1 LEWDHAVKNHNPNL
15 DEFLRF
21 YSQSETST
29 GGTRGYDPRTYVE
42 TKLDE
47 KLTPAIFN
55 PKTKLVILSGNAGDG
70 KTAYIQRV
78 EAQAKENGAKII
90 SQNDN
95 GSSFTLHG
103 VSYQT
108 LYDGS
113 QDFEG
118 TKNDAVLANFFKEFE
133 GEQAP
138 TGAFTKIIAINEGK
152 LRDFIV
158 NKSAYKWLAGQ
169 VHHCLSDDGI
179 GPEATLIFVNLN
191 SRSVVDV
198 NGTGTSIF
206 DKLLD
211 RFLDIGDKAEF
222 WKPCSPHNCVFA
234 ERCYVKYNVD
244 CLRDPKKGPIIR
256 RRLKRLLL
264 AIHFRKTRHIT
275 MRDLRSILS
284 FILFNKFTCAQLQS
298 DLDDGNSILDRF
310 YYNAVF
316 NSQESDRLAQLL
328 SQLDV
333 SDVSNPK
340 LDNLINFRAPDE
352 PESRA
357 LFIQS
362 EHVASTDLPHL
373 NCLFENRPEGTI
385 DTDEVRRANARKY
398 HGSFR
403 RKLYFEGDE
412 SKLRDRG
419 LPTPSEL
426 LPYRRFDQ
434 FIEFI
439 NSKSD
444 PNAHLRNQLTLAI
457 SKSERIYNEIVGR
470 EKLCLRSGGS
480 HRSQTKA
487 FYAFPASD
495 FGVSVAGVGD
505 QAKYIEYLP
514 NCIYYRPLD
523 KTDSLEVPIDLF
535 EVLCRIHDGYVPT
548 ASEIQTFFLNLDMF
562 KRRLTCRP
570 SDRIILTD
578 DDTNLFE
585 VSRTPDLKL
594 AMTKLGG

>member
-1 LEWDHAVKNHNPNL
+1 MKNHNPHL

-21 YSQSETST
+21 YSQSDTST
-29 GGTRGYDPRTYVE
+29 GGTRGYDPKTYVE

-55 PKTKLVILSGNAGDG
+55 PETKLVILSGNAGDG

-78 EAQAKENGAKII
+78 EAQAKADGATVT

-95 GSSFTLHG
+95 GTSFTMG
-103 VSYQT
+103 GGSFQT

-118 TKNDAVLANFFKEFE
+118 TKNDDVLAKFFSEFE
-133 GEQAP
+133 GEHAP
-138 TGAFTKIIAINEGK
+138 TGNFTKIIAINEGK
-152 LRDFIV
+152 LRDFILG
-158 NKSAYKWLAGQ
+158 KSEYKWLGKQ
-169 VHHCLSDDGI
+169 VHQYLSSDGFV
-179 GPEATLIFVNLN
+179 PHESLIFVNLN
-191 SRSVVDV
+191 SRSVV
-198 NGTGTSIF
+198 NTGDSASSIL

-211 RFLDIGDKAEF
+211 RLLDTEDKAAF
-222 WKPCSPHNCVFA
+222 WKPCSAENCDFA
-234 ERCYVKYNVD
+234 DRCYVKYNVES
-244 CLRDPKKGPIIR
+244 LRDSKKGPIIR
-256 RRLKRLLL
+256 ERLKRLLL
-264 AIHFRKTRHIT
+264 AVHFRKTRHIT

-284 FILFNKFTCAQLQS
+284 FVLFNKSTCSQLQA
-298 DLDDGNSILDRF
+298 DLDGGNSVLDRF
-310 YYNAVF
+310 YYNAIF
-316 NSQESDRLAQLL
+316 DSRENDRLAQLL

-333 SDVSNPK
+333 AGISNPK
-340 LDNLINFRAPDE
+340 LDNLINFRGPDD

-362 EHVASTDLPHL
+362 EHVATADFSHL
-373 NCLFENRPEGTI
+373 NYLFQNRPEGTL
-385 DTDEVRRANARKY
+385 DTNETRRTNARNY
-398 HGSFR
+398 HASFR

-412 SKLRDRG
+412 SKLRHRG
-419 LPTPSEL
+419 LPIPSEL
-426 LPYRRFDQ
+426 LPYRQFDRFMQ
-434 FIEFI
+434 FI
-439 NSKSD
+439 STKAD
-444 PNAHLRNQLTLAI
+444 PDAKLRDLLTLAI
-457 SKSERIYNEIVGR
+457 SKSERIYNETVGR

-480 HRSQTKA
+480 RRSQTKA

-495 FGVSVAGVGD
+495 FQVSVEDIGQ

-523 KTDSLEVPIDLF
+523 KTASLEIPIDLF
-535 EVLCRIHDGYVPT
+535 EVLCRIYDGYVPT

-585 VSRTPDLKL
+585 VNRTPDLKL

>member
-1 LEWDHAVKNHNPNL
+1 VNNHNPHL

-21 YSQSETST
+21 YSQSDTST
-29 GGTRGYDPRTYVE
+29 GGTRGYDPKTYVE
-42 TKLDE
+42 TRLDE
-47 KLTPAIFN
+47 MLTPAIFD

-78 EAQAKENGAKII
+78 EAKAKTDGATVIC
-90 SQNDN
+90 QNDN
-95 GSSFTLHG
+95 GTSFRTRAL
-103 VSYQT
+103 SFQT

-118 TKNDAVLANFFKEFE
+118 TKNDDVLARFFSEFE
-133 GEQAP
+133 GDHAP
-138 TGAFTKIIAINEGK
+138 TGEFTKIIAINEGK
-152 LRDFIV
+152 LRDFILG
-158 NKSAYKWLAGQ
+158 KSEYKWLSKQ
-169 VHHCLSDDGI
+169 VYHYLSYDGFV
-179 GPEATLIFVNLN
+179 PHESLIFVNLN
-191 SRSVVDV
+191 SRSIVD
-198 NGTGTSIF
+198 TGDSASSIL

-211 RFLDIGDKAEF
+211 RLLDIKDEEGF
-222 WKPCSPHNCVFA
+222 WKPCSAENCAFA
-234 ERCYVKYNVD
+234 DRCYVKYNVD
-244 CLRDPKKGPIIR
+244 SLRDSKKGPIIR
-256 RRLKRLLL
+256 KRLKRLLL

-284 FILFNKFTCAQLQS
+284 FVLFNKSTCSQLQT
-298 DLDDGNSILDRF
+298 DLDDGKSVLDRF
-310 YYNAVF
+310 YYNAIF
-316 NSQESDRLAQLL
+316 DSQENDRLAQLL

-333 SDVSNPK
+333 AGVSNPK
-340 LDNLINFRAPDE
+340 LDNLINFRGPDD

-357 LFIQS
+357 LFSQS
-362 EHVASTDLPHL
+362 ENVASTDSPHL
-373 NCLFENRPEGTI
+373 KSLFDNRPEGTL
-385 DTDEVRRANARKY
+385 DTDEMRRANARNY
-398 HGSFR
+398 HASFR

-412 SKLRDRG
+412 SRLRDRG
-419 LPTPSEL
+419 LPIPAEL
-426 LPYRRFDQ
+426 LPYRQFDRFMQ
-434 FIEFI
+434 FIS
-439 NSKSD
+439 SKAD
-444 PNAHLRNQLTLAI
+444 PDAKLRDLLTLAI
-457 SKSERIYNEIVGR
+457 SKSERIYNETVGR

-480 HRSQTKA
+480 RRSQTKA

-495 FGVSVAGVGD
+495 FQVTVEDIGQ
-505 QAKYIEYLP
+505 QAEHIEYLP

-523 KTDSLEVPIDLF
+523 KSASLEIPIDLF
-535 EVLCRIHDGYVPT
+535 EVLCRIHEGYVPT

>member
-1 LEWDHAVKNHNPNL
+1 MKNHNPYL
-15 DEFLRF
+15 DEFLRY
-21 YSQSETST
+21 YSQSDTST
-29 GGTRGYDPRTYVE
+29 GGTRGYDPKTYVE

-47 KLTPAIFN
+47 KLTPAIFH
-55 PKTKLVILSGNAGDG
+55 PKTRLVILSGNAGDG

-78 EAQAKENGAKII
+78 EAQAKTDGATET
-90 SQNDN
+90 SRNDN
-95 GSSFTLHG
+95 GTSFTVG
-103 VSYQT
+103 AASFQT

-118 TKNDAVLANFFKEFE
+118 TKNDDILANFFKEFE
-133 GEQAP
+133 GDHAP
-138 TGAFTKIIAINEGK
+138 TGTFTKIIAINEGK
-152 LRDFIV
+152 LRDFIL
-158 NKSAYKWLAGQ
+158 NKPEYKWLGRQ
-169 VHHCLSDDGI
+169 VYRYLNYDGFV
-179 GPEATLIFVNLN
+179 PDESFIFVNLN
-191 SRSVVDV
+191 SRSVVD
-198 NGTGTSIF
+198 TGDSGNSIL

-211 RFLDIGDKAEF
+211 RILDTEDGAGF
-222 WKPCSPHNCVFA
+222 WKPCTAENCAFS

-244 CLRDPKKGPIIR
+244 SLRDPKKGPVIR

-264 AIHFRKTRHIT
+264 ALHFRKTRHIT

-284 FILFNKFTCAQLQS
+284 FILFNKSTCSQLQA
-298 DLDDGNSILDRF
+298 DLDDGNPVLDRF
-310 YYNAVF
+310 YYNAIF
-316 NSQESDRLAQLL
+316 NSQENDRLAQLL

-333 SDVSNPK
+333 AGVSNPK
-340 LDNLINFRAPDE
+340 LDNLINFRGPDD

-357 LFIQS
+357 LFTQS
-362 EHVASTDLPHL
+362 EHASTTDFPHL
-373 NCLFENRPEGTI
+373 NLLFNDRPEGTL
-385 DTDEVRRANARKY
+385 DTDETRRINARNY
-398 HGSFR
+398 HASFR

-412 SKLRDRG
+412 NKLRDRG
-419 LPTPSEL
+419 LPIPAEL
-426 LPYRRFDQ
+426 LPYRQFDRFLQ
-434 FIEFI
+434 FIS
-439 NSKSD
+439 SKTD
-444 PNAHLRNQLTLAI
+444 PDARLRDLLTLAI

-480 HRSQTKA
+480 HRGQTKA

-495 FGVSVAGVGD
+495 FQVAVEDIGKQVE
-505 QAKYIEYLP
+505 YIEYLP

-523 KTDSLEVPIDLF
+523 KTASLEVPIDLF

-585 VSRTPDLKL
+585 ISRTADLKL

>member
-1 LEWDHAVKNHNPNL
+1 MKNHNPHL

-29 GGTRGYDPRTYVE
+29 GGTRGYDPSTYVE

-47 KLTPAIFN
+47 KLTPAIFD
-55 PKTKLVILSGNAGDG
+55 PKTKLLILSGNAGDG

-78 EAQAKENGAKII
+78 EAQAKGQGAKVI

-95 GSSFTLHG
+95 GTSFQSHG
-103 VSYQT
+103 VAFQT

-118 TKNDAVLANFFKEFE
+118 TKNDQVLAEFFKGFE
-133 GEQAP
+133 GEHAP

-152 LRDFIV
+152 LRDFILG
-158 NKSAYKWLAGQ
+158 KSEYKWLGKQ
-169 VHHCLSDDGI
+169 IYNYLTYEDFVPHES
-179 GPEATLIFVNLN
+179 LIFVNLN
-191 SRSVVDV
+191 SRSVVEADDLP
-198 NGTGTSIF
+198 NSIL

-211 RFLDIGDKAEF
+211 RLLDADDAKGF
-222 WKPCSPHNCVFA
+222 WKPCSAENCAFA
-234 ERCYVKYNVD
+234 DRCYVKYNVD
-244 CLRDPKKGPIIR
+244 SLRDAKKGAVVR
-256 RRLKRLLL
+256 LRLKRLLL

-284 FILFNKFTCAQLQS
+284 FVLFNKFTCEQLQA
-298 DLDDGNSILDRF
+298 DLDAGNSVLDRF
-310 YYNAVF
+310 YYNAIF
-316 NSQESDRLAQLL
+316 STQENDRLAQLL

-333 SDVSNPK
+333 ANVSNPK
-340 LDNLINFRAPDE
+340 LDNLINFRGPDD
-352 PESRA
+352 PDTRA

-362 EHVASTDLPHL
+362 EQVAPTDVPHF
-373 NCLFENRPEGTI
+373 NILFNNRPEGTL
-385 DTDEVRRANARKY
+385 DTDETRKSNARNY
-398 HGSFR
+398 HASFR

-412 SKLRDRG
+412 SKLRARG
-419 LPTPSEL
+419 LPVPADL
-426 LPYRRFDQ
+426 LPYRQFDRFMQ
-434 FIEFI
+434 FI
-439 NSKSD
+439 KTKTD
-444 PNAHLRNQLTLAI
+444 PDAKLRNQLTLAI
-457 SKSERIYNEIVGR
+457 SKSERIYNETVGR
-470 EKLCLRSGGS
+470 EKICLRSGGS
-480 HRSQTKA
+480 RRSQTKA

-495 FGVSVAGVGD
+495 FQVAVEDIGKR
-505 QAKYIEYLP
+505 AEYIEYLP

-523 KTDSLEVPIDLF
+523 RTASLEISIDLF
-535 EVLCRIHDGYVPT
+535 EVLCRIHEGYVPT

-562 KRRLTCRP
+562 KRRLSCRP

-585 VSRTPDLKL
+585 VSRTPDLNL

>member
-1 LEWDHAVKNHNPNL
+1 MKNHNPHL

-21 YSQSETST
+21 YSQSDTST
-29 GGTRGYDPRTYVE
+29 GGTRGYDPKTYVE

-47 KLTPAIFN
+47 KLTAAIFD
-55 PKTKLVILSGNAGDG
+55 PKTKLIILSGNAGDG
-70 KTAYIQRV
+70 KTAYIQRI
-78 EAQAKENGAKII
+78 EAQAKEGGANVT

-95 GSSFTLHG
+95 GTCFTKGG
-103 VSYQT
+103 VSFQT

-118 TKNDAVLANFFKEFE
+118 TKNDDVLAKFFQEFE
-133 GEQAP
+133 GDQAP
-138 TGAFTKIIAINEGK
+138 TGLFTKLIAINEGK
-152 LRDFIV
+152 LRDFILG
-158 NKSAYKWLAGQ
+158 KSEYKWLGKQ
-169 VHHCLSDDGI
+169 VHHYLNYDGFV
-179 GPEATLIFVNLN
+179 PHDSLIFVNLN
-191 SRSVVDV
+191 SRSVVD
-198 NGTGTSIF
+198 TSDSASSIL

-211 RFLDIGDKAEF
+211 RLLDIEGKEGF
-222 WKPCSPHNCVFA
+222 WKPCATENCAFA

-244 CLRDPKKGPIIR
+244 SLRDAPKGSIVR
-256 RRLKRLLL
+256 LRLKRLLL

-284 FILFNKFTCAQLQS
+284 FVLFNKSSCSQLQA
-298 DLDDGNSILDRF
+298 DLDSGNPVLDRF
-310 YYNAVF
+310 YYNAIF
-316 NSQESDRLAQLL
+316 NNQENDRLAQLL

-333 SDVSNPK
+333 AGVSNPK
-340 LDNLINFRAPDE
+340 LDNLINFRSPED

-357 LFIQS
+357 LFSHS
-362 EHVASTDLPHL
+362 EHVASADLPHL
-373 NCLFENRPEGTI
+373 TFLFDNRPEGTQ
-385 DTDEVRRANARKY
+385 DTDEGRRSNARNY
-398 HGSFR
+398 HASFR

-412 SKLRDRG
+412 NKLRGRG
-419 LPTPSEL
+419 LPVPAEL
-426 LPYRRFDQ
+426 LPYRQFDRFMQ
-434 FIEFI
+434 FI
-439 NSKSD
+439 STKTD
-444 PNAHLRNQLTLAI
+444 PDGKLRDLLTLAI
-457 SKSERIYNEIVGR
+457 SKSERIYNETVGR

-480 HRSQTKA
+480 RRSQTKA

-495 FGVSVAGVGD
+495 FRVTVEDIGKRAEN
-505 QAKYIEYLP
+505 IEFLP

-523 KTDSLEVPIDLF
+523 QSASLEIPIDLF
-535 EVLCRIHDGYVPT
+535 EVLCRIHEGYVPT

>member
-1 LEWDHAVKNHNPNL
+1 MSVKNHNPYL

-21 YSQSETST
+21 YSQSDTST
-29 GGTRGYDPRTYVE
+29 GGTRGYDSKTYVE

-47 KLTPAIFN
+47 NLTPAIFD

-78 EAQAKENGAKII
+78 EAQARTDAATVI

-95 GSSFTLHG
+95 GTSFSRGT
-103 VSYQT
+103 VSFQT

-118 TKNDAVLANFFKEFE
+118 TKNDDVLAQFFKEFE
-133 GEQAP
+133 GDQAP
-138 TGAFTKIIAINEGK
+138 TGNFTKIIAINEGK
-152 LRDFIV
+152 LRDFILG
-158 NKSAYKWLAGQ
+158 KPEYRWLGKQ
-169 VHHCLSDDGI
+169 VYHYLNYDGFV
-179 GPEATLIFVNLN
+179 PHECLIFVNLN
-191 SRSVVDV
+191 SRSVVDTADSA
-198 NGTGTSIF
+198 GSIL

-211 RFLDIGDKAEF
+211 RLLDIDDKVGF
-222 WKPCSPHNCVFA
+222 WKPCAAENCAFA
-234 ERCYVKYNVD
+234 DRCYVKYNVD
-244 CLRDPKKGPIIR
+244 SLRDPKKGPIIR
-256 RRLKRLLL
+256 LRLKRLLL

-284 FILFNKFTCAQLQS
+284 FVLFNKSSCSQLQA
-298 DLDDGNSILDRF
+298 DLDGGNSVLDRF

-316 NSQESDRLAQLL
+316 DGQENDRLAQLL

-333 SDVSNPK
+333 AGVSNPK
-340 LDNLINFRAPDE
+340 LDNLINFRGPDD

-357 LFIQS
+357 LFSQS
-362 EHVASTDLPHL
+362 EHVASTDTEHL
-373 NCLFENRPEGTI
+373 SILFKNRPEGTL
-385 DTDEVRRANARKY
+385 DTDETRRRNARNY
-398 HGSFR
+398 HASFR

-412 SKLRDRG
+412 SKLSQRG
-419 LPTPSEL
+419 LPIPADL
-426 LPYRRFDQ
+426 LPYRQFDRFMQ
-434 FIEFI
+434 FI
-439 NSKSD
+439 STKSD
-444 PNAHLRNQLTLAI
+444 PDGKLRDLLTLAI
-457 SKSERIYNEIVGR
+457 SKSERIYNETVGR

-480 HRSQTKA
+480 RRSHTKA

-495 FGVSVAGVGD
+495 FQVSVEDIGKQGE
-505 QAKYIEYLP
+505 YIEYLP
-514 NCIYYRPLD
+514 TCIYYRPLD
-523 KTDSLEVPIDLF
+523 MSASLEIPIDLF
-535 EVLCRIHDGYVPT
+535 EVLCRIHEGYVPT

>member
-1 LEWDHAVKNHNPNL
+1 VKNHNPHL

-21 YSQSETST
+21 YSQSDTST
-29 GGTRGYDPRTYVE
+29 GGTRGYDPKTYVE

-47 KLTPAIFN
+47 KLTSAIFD

-70 KTAYIQRV
+70 KTAYIQHV
-78 EAQAKENGAKII
+78 EAQAKANGATVT
-90 SQNDN
+90 SQSDN
-95 GSSFTLHG
+95 GTSFTTAA
-103 VSYQT
+103 VSFQT

-118 TKNDAVLANFFKEFE
+118 TKNDDVLAKFFGEFE
-133 GEQAP
+133 GDHAP
-138 TGAFTKIIAINEGK
+138 TGNFTKIIAINEGK
-152 LRDFIV
+152 LRDFILG
-158 NKSAYKWLAGQ
+158 KTEYKWLGKQ
-169 VHHCLSDDGI
+169 VHHYLNSDGFV
-179 GPEATLIFVNLN
+179 PHESLIFVNLN
-191 SRSVVDV
+191 SRSVVD
-198 NGTGTSIF
+198 TGDSVSSIL

-211 RFLDIGDKAEF
+211 RLLDTADTEGF
-222 WKPCSPHNCVFA
+222 WKPCSVENCAFA
-234 ERCYVKYNVD
+234 DRCYVKYNVES
-244 CLRDPKKGPIIR
+244 LRDPKKGPIIR
-256 RRLKRLLL
+256 LRLKRLLL

-284 FILFNKFTCAQLQS
+284 FILFNKSTCSQLQA
-298 DLDDGNSILDRF
+298 DLDGGNSVIDRF

-316 NSQESDRLAQLL
+316 NTQENDRLAQLL

-333 SDVSNPK
+333 AGVSNPK
-340 LDNLINFRAPDE
+340 LDNLINFRGPDD

-362 EHVASTDLPHL
+362 EHVATADLPHL
-373 NCLFENRPEGTI
+373 NFLFNNRPEGTL
-385 DTDEVRRANARKY
+385 DTDEARRTNARNY
-398 HGSFR
+398 HASFR

-419 LPTPSEL
+419 LPIPSEL
-426 LPYRRFDQ
+426 LPYRQFDRFMQ
-434 FIEFI
+434 FI
-439 NSKSD
+439 STKTD
-444 PNAHLRNQLTLAI
+444 PDAKLRDLLTLAI
-457 SKSERIYNEIVGR
+457 SKSERIYNETVGR

-480 HRSQTKA
+480 RRSQTKA

-495 FGVSVAGVGD
+495 FQVTVEDIGR
-505 QAKYIEYLP
+505 QAEYIEYLP

-523 KTDSLEVPIDLF
+523 KTASLEIPIDLF
-535 EVLCRIHDGYVPT
+535 EVLCRIHEGYVPT

-578 DDTNLFE
+578 DDTTLFE
-585 VSRTPDLKL
+585 VSPTPDLNL